1 LKSWGGFF
9 DPEKLKNQLEEL
21 EKNLQDPDLWKDHKK
36 LNSINKD
43 KISLETKIHEFDVI
57 ETKLTDIKDLINISI
72 ELGEIDELGN
82 QNSALVEQNSHLE
95 NEIKILKSDFIELKN
110 IAGNISSQLDENIYT
125 IKDILD
131 S

>member
-1 LKSWGGFF
+1 MSDIEASKIEL
-9 DPEKLKNQLEEL
+9 DDTIEKLGAEINRLNERL
-21 EKNLQDPDLWKDHKK
+21 VK
-36 LNSINKD
+36 LSAV
-43 KISLETKIHEFDVI
+43 E
-57 ETKLTDIKDLINISI
+57 
-72 ELGEIDELGN
+72 G
-82 QNSALVEQNSHLE
+82 QNRALAEQNSHLE

>member
-1 LKSWGGFF
+1 MSDIEASKNELDGTI
-9 DPEKLKNQLEEL
+9 EKLGVEINRLNERL
-21 EKNLQDPDLWKDHKK
+21 VK
-36 LNSINKD
+36 LSAV
-43 KISLETKIHEFDVI
+43 EV
-57 ETKLTDIKDLINISI
+57 
-72 ELGEIDELGN
+72 
-82 QNSALVEQNSHLE
+82 QNRALAEQNSHLE

>member
-1 LKSWGGFF
+1 MPDIEASKIELDGTI
-9 DPEKLKNQLEEL
+9 EKLDTEINRLNETL
-21 EKNLQDPDLWKDHKK
+21 VK
-36 LNSINKD
+36 LSAV
-43 KISLETKIHEFDVI
+43 E
-57 ETKLTDIKDLINISI
+57 
-72 ELGEIDELGN
+72 G
-82 QNSALVEQNSHLE
+82 QNRALAEQNSHLE